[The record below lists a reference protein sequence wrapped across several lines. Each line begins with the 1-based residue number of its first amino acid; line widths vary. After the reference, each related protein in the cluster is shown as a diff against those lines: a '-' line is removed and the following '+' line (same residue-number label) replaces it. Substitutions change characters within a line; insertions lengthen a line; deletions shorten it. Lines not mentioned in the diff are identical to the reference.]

1 MDNALLNLTI
11 ACWAPLVNRFG
22 SPQLN
27 LRRLTWLDS
36 TREQPV
42 SGPQA
47 FNRRPSPDAA
57 NLPSGSV
64 TVQSLDAQA
73 ALLRYA
79 LILFAVGLPIFAW
92 AASFASDRVWILGSF
107 VIFAINWSVFYAVM
121 DWTRRRPAQ
130 LADESLR
137 TRVHI
142 LGGLLWAGAVAQ
154 MSAIGAGAGAVSEPL
169 LLLALGAAAIC
180 VFFSAPSLPA
190 LLIVGPAAC
199 AGPLIALFA
208 NPAESPMARIALAAT
223 ALGFALSLIFNRLL
237 RRMFAFADERETLI
251 DQRAQS
257 LAEAKRLTKS
267 KSDLIATLSHEI
279 KTGLTGVAHVLASA
293 ASGGRARPSHEQL
306 AAALDAAED
315 LIAVLDATLDT
326 EVAEAGDLQLARLPF
341 DAAWVARDVVL
352 MHRPQAT
359 AKNIELSVHI
369 DEQLARDGAGGVVG
383 DAVRTRQILSNLVG
397 NAVKYTLR
405 GRIEVRVE
413 RAQTDRLRIEVA
425 DTGPGLTAEEL
436 IDAFDAFTRIERTST
451 GVPGAGLGLSL
462 ASQLALLM
470 GGQVSAESAPGVG
483 SCFWLDLPYDPAL
496 RPAPLEDAF
505 LDDGQPRG
513 RALKILLAEDDA
525 LGAAMLRGVLE
536 QLGHHVLHARDARRA
551 FELAQICEVDL
562 VMLDGRMSEMGGL
575 ETIRA
580 VRALTGPLGRIP
592 IVAVIEGEGDEARAV
607 LEAGV
612 DQVLRRPVS
621 VSSAARVLAAVTRG
635 TSAMTETLAVA

>member
-1 MDNALLNLTI
+1 M
-11 ACWAPLVNRFG
+11 
-22 SPQLN
+22 
-27 LRRLTWLDS
+27 
-36 TREQPV
+36 
-42 SGPQA
+42 SGPQ
-47 FNRRPSPDAA
+47 PSKDRHDVASLDAA
-57 NLPSGSV
+57 SLRSGSAAL
-64 TVQSLDAQA
+64 QSLDAQA

-79 LILFAVGLPIFAW
+79 LILFGVGLPIFAW
-92 AASFASDRVWILGSF
+92 AASFAPDRLWILGSF
-107 VIFAINWSVFYAVM
+107 IIFAINWSAFYAVL
-121 DWTRRRPAQ
+121 DWARRRPAQ

-137 TRVHI
+137 TRVHV

-208 NPAESPMARIALAAT
+208 NPAETPMARIALAAT

-237 RRMFAFADERETLI
+237 RRLFAFAGERETLI

-267 KSDLIATLSHEI
+267 KSDLIATLSQEI

-293 ASGGRARPSHEQL
+293 VGGGRGQPSRDQL
-306 AAALDAAED
+306 SAALEAAED
-315 LIAVLDATLDT
+315 LIAVLNATLDT
-326 EVAEAGDLQLARLPF
+326 EVAEAGELLLARLPF
-341 DAAWVARDVVL
+341 DPARLARDVVL
-352 MHRPQAT
+352 LHRPQAA
-359 AKNIELSVHI
+359 AKGIELSVHI

-383 DAVRTRQILSNLVG
+383 DAVRTRQILSSLVG

-405 GRIEVRVE
+405 GRVEVRVE
-413 RAQTDRLRIEVA
+413 RAESDRLRIEVA
-425 DTGPGLTAEEL
+425 DTGPGLTPDEL
-436 IDAFDAFTRIERTST
+436 TLAFDAFSRIERTST

-470 GGQVSAESAPGVG
+470 GGEVQAESAPGVG
-483 SCFWLDLPYDPAL
+483 SCFWLDLPYDPTVRLA
-496 RPAPLEDAF
+496 R
-505 LDDGQPRG
+505 LDGTTTDQGQPRP
-513 RALKILLAEDDA
+513 RSLKVLVAEDDA

-536 QLGHHVLHARDARRA
+536 QLGHHVLHARDGRRA

-562 VMLDGRMSEMGGL
+562 IMLDGRMAEMGGA

-580 VRALTGPLGRIP
+580 IRALAGPPGRIP
-592 IVAVIEGEGDEARAV
+592 VVAVIDGDGEEARAV
-607 LEAGV
+607 LDAGA
-612 DQVLRRPVS
+612 DQVLRKPVS
-621 VSSAARVLAAVTRG
+621 VSSAARVLAAVARG
-635 TSAMTETLAVA
+635 TPEPIETLAVA